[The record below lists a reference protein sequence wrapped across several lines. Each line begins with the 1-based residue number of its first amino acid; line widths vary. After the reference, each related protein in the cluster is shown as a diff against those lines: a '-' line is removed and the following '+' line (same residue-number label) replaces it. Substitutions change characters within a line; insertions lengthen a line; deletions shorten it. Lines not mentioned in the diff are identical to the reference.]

1 MKEIEANEKEYKS
14 TIDQLAQ
21 EEEDILA
28 EALRLSKKLAEEQA
42 AKGQPS
48 KSNPGGY
55 IWPVDSR
62 YITSTVGGRASPGGV
77 GSTNHK
83 GTDIGRVGYTSKVYA
98 AKAGTVIVSQY
109 SNSYG
114 HYVVVS
120 HGAGNTTLYAHLSSR
135 SVSVGKYVNQGDVL
149 GITGSTGHSTGPHLH
164 FEVTENGV
172 RIDPLKKGYLTGYT
186 LSPTA

>member
-1 MKEIEANEKEYKS
+1 M
-14 TIDQLAQ
+14 
-21 EEEDILA
+21 
-28 EALRLSKKLAEEQA
+28 
-42 AKGQPS
+42 
-48 KSNPGGY
+48 
-55 IWPVDSR
+55 DSR

-83 GTDIGRVGYTSKVYA
+83 GTDIGRVGYTSRIYA

-109 SNSYG
+109 SSSYG
-114 HYVVVS
+114 NYVVVS
-120 HGAGNTTLYAHLSSR
+120 HGAGNTTLYGHMSSR
-135 SVSVGKYVNQGDVL
+135 SVSVGQYVNQGDVL

-186 LSPTA
+186 LSATA